1 MKHRK
6 LYFVFLLLSV
16 SVLMYSFYRLI
27 RGPLPNFHPKDT
39 VEIIGAISDNVN
51 AQVVARW
58 QTTSASLFCQQLV
71 SEAGFSQVSKEVPLQ
86 TTAFNNGQISWT
98 LTRDQF
104 QPGYCKWRLTDVGVY
119 ADARGFSDR
128 FKREFRMAN
137 SIAQVVPPNA
147 PFIKNS
153 LEINDDVSKPVD
165 IYCDFTSEQSKKRR
179 ADSSSFCDFMSKAA
193 FGVVRDKSSHLLRPD
208 QHTVY
213 FQIFDLESHLPHP

>member
-6 LYFVFLLLSV
+6 LYFILLLLSV
-16 SVLMYSFYRLI
+16 SVLMYSVYRLI
-27 RGPLPNFHPKDT
+27 RGPLPNYHPRDR
-39 VEIIGAISDNVN
+39 VEIIGTISDKVN

-58 QTTSASLFCQQLV
+58 QTTSTSLFCQQLV

-86 TTAFNNGQISWT
+86 MTAFNNGQRSWT
-98 LTRDQF
+98 LMRDQF
-104 QPGYCKWRLTDVGVY
+104 QPGFCQWRLTDVGVF
-119 ADARGFSDR
+119 ADARGSVNR

-137 SIAQVVPPNA
+137 SIAQVAPPNA
-147 PFIKNS
+147 PFIRNS
-153 LEINDDVSKPVD
+153 IEFNDDVSKPVD

-179 ADSSSFCDFMSKAA
+179 AYSSSSCDFISKAA

-213 FQIFDLESHLPHP
+213 FQIFDLESYLPHP